1 MCGISV
7 IVALQGQT
15 HQFPESASSPIPNG
29 VDIHL
34 GKDPKHDAYA
44 AKLSR
49 ELDDSLKVIDHR
61 GPDSRGQWIS
71 DCKRV
76 GPPALLSLIEP
87 LSYVDWSTDDEMQLW
102 AIID

>member
-15 HQFPESASSPIPNG
+15 HQFNGSSGPLPNG
-29 VDIHL
+29 VDTHL
-34 GKDPKHDAYA
+34 GKDPAHDDYA
-44 AKLSR
+44 AKLSK
-49 ELDDSLKVIDHR
+49 ELDESLKVIDHR

-76 GPPALLSLIEP
+76 GPPLLLLLMEPSLH
-87 LSYVDWSTDDEMQLW
+87 LDWSADND
-102 AIID
+102 I